1 MHPQQPPRVCVCE
14 LTPAAGTGEA
24 EPAGTGEAW
33 RWDELSHRGLDRN
46 GLCRRPEPGHR
57 EPPHNAP
64 HKRMEMTENSPQ
76 LSKGGVVIETQRTA
90 RPAGSQVENK
100 QNC

>member
-1 MHPQQPPRVCVCE
+1 MCEYAPSATSVRMCVCE

-33 RWDELSHRGLDRN
+33 RWDELSHSGLDRN

-57 EPPHNAP
+57 DPPQTDEDD
-64 HKRMEMTENSPQ
+64 RENS
-76 LSKGGVVIETQRTA
+76 
-90 RPAGSQVENK
+90 
-100 QNC
+100 